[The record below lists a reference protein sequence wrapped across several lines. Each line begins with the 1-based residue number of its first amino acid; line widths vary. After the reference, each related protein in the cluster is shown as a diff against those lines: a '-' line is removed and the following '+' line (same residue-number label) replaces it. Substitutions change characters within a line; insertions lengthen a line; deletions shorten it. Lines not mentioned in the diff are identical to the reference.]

1 MKKDFSLFFC
11 SSFSLHVGTLTLHQQ
26 FLITILIFSKMKTS
40 SIKIA
45 AAALLMAVGTLG
57 IQAQNGRGTGISG
70 TGTCISTA
78 TLTDE
83 QQVIVDELKASFEA
97 EMTALRADLLATTVI
112 TEKIAIHNEMMALR
126 DAFQAELKDL
136 LASWGITVN
145 PGGGKGTLGKG
156 GKKGSGTGVC
166 TGTGSGTAS
175 GTGNKYGNSK

>member
-1 MKKDFSLFFC
+1 
-11 SSFSLHVGTLTLHQQ
+11 
-26 FLITILIFSKMKTS
+26 MKTS

-112 TEKIAIHNEMMALR
+112 TEKIAIHKEMMAVR
-126 DAFQAELKDL
+126 DAFQTELKDL

-166 TGTGSGTAS
+166 TGTGSATAS
-175 GTGNKYGNSK
+175 GTGNKFGNRK